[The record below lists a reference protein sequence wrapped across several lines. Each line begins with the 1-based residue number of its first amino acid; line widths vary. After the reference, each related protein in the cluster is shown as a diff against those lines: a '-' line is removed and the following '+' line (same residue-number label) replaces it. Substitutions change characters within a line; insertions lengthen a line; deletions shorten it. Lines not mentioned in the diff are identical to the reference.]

1 MQDYIRTLR
10 MLNSTGT
17 SYLDNISYM
26 YYLYDSLGRLTLQGE
41 YTGKNPSSSPT
52 VLVQSYYDGYGF
64 VGGTGLPTGQFT
76 KDTSGYG
83 GVLLPAVPLRFLA
96 VALRSIRL
104 SIMTSKGA

>member
-1 MQDYIRTLR
+1 MQDYIRTIR

-52 VLVQSYYDGYGF
+52 VLVQSYYDGTALWVVPDF
-64 VGGTGLPTGQFT
+64 LRASSPKILPATA
-76 KDTSGYG
+76 

>member
-17 SYLDNISYM
+17 SY
-26 YYLYDSLGRLTLQGE
+26 
-41 YTGKNPSSSPT
+41 
-52 VLVQSYYDGYGF
+52 
-64 VGGTGLPTGQFT
+64 GLPTGQFT
-76 KDTSGYG
+76 KDTFGYG
-83 GVLLPAVPLRFLA
+83 RGSLTGSAVTVLA